1 MTPLGTRTLTTALTA
16 VIVALSLA
24 PGSLRAG
31 DQMRC
36 GSRIIKLNDS
46 KTTVLSKCGEPDYR
60 EVVSGSDST
69 KREVW
74 VYQKSSTEFVRT
86 LTFVG
91 FRLQDIRVE
100 TYR

>member
-1 MTPLGTRTLTTALTA
+1 MKLLAARLPSALCTAAILA
-16 VIVALSLA
+16 LALLPDPVA
-24 PGSLRAG
+24 AG
-31 DQMRC
+31 NQMRC

-74 VYQKSSTEFVRT
+74 VYEKSSTEFVRT

-91 FRLQDIRVE
+91 FRQQDITVE

>member
-1 MTPLGTRTLTTALTA
+1 MTLRITKMPMAWSGAAILVLAMSTQ
-16 VIVALSLA
+16 IVS
-24 PGSLRAG
+24 AG

-36 GSRIIKLNDS
+36 GSRIIKLNDT

-74 VYQKSSTEFVRT
+74 VYQMSSTEFVRT

-91 FRLQDIRVE
+91 FRLQDISVE
-100 TYR
+100 THR

>member
-1 MTPLGTRTLTTALTA
+1 MTSLQNKTLAAAIAALA
-16 VIVALSLA
+16 VALLLLPA
-24 PGSLRAG
+24 PLNAG

-36 GSRIIKLNDS
+36 GNRIIKLNDS

-69 KREVW
+69 KREIW

-91 FRLQDIRVE
+91 FRLQDVNVE